1 MDLRL
6 FVDLRTLRLVLLA
19 GFNAFNTERRETFVV
34 RLLLRAMEI
43 FLCLIF
49 ENEKIYLRPIDRES
63 EFDFLESAP
72 DGIDRVFTK
81 DFVPFFPLNRFLME
95 FNLGAI
101 RRPRAANS
109 INWFNLEALFGV
121 IR

>member
-1 MDLRL
+1 MMVTFLNAYDGRIYVFLSICEL
-6 FVDLRTLRLVLLA
+6 YVWFFLQVLAHLTPN
-19 GFNAFNTERRETFVV
+19 GEKFLWYVCFCGPWK
-34 RLLLRAMEI
+34 I

-81 DFVPFFPLNRFLME
+81 DFVPFFPINRFLIE

-109 INWFNLEALFGV
+109 IN
-121 IR
+121 